1 VERFYAT
8 VGGRRFIDH
17 TVPKLIEEL
26 ARLNAN
32 LKALVTEMKRQREGR
47 EAAAPTEPKTR

>member
-1 VERFYAT
+1 MERFYAT